1 VRRHW
6 ANLAGVR
13 AFLRQKDGANR
24 ELGGSDDSYLITAK
38 ILDAES
44 PMGLWIEIQW
54 RVQGPELE
62 TKCFLIPWNE
72 VLTIVIGKGVE
83 EQSQEIRNR
92 IGF

>member
-1 VRRHW
+1 
-6 ANLAGVR
+6 
-13 AFLRQKDGANR
+13 
-24 ELGGSDDSYLITAK
+24 
-38 ILDAES
+38 
-44 PMGLWIEIQW
+44 MGLWIEIQW